1 MSVRVPEKEGE
12 VAEARGAGA
21 RRRGEGDGFVA
32 LLDPPSAPPDEDVPD
47 PSEDV
52 VSAPA
57 ARPLVA
63 AYAAADRAGDARQDA
78 DAASA
83 AGENARASASAA
95 GNDAGGARA
104 DTGATLALSL
114 IHI

>member
-12 VAEARGAGA
+12 VASRGAGA
-21 RRRGEGDGFVA
+21 RRRGEGDGFARV
-32 LLDPPSAPPDEDVPD
+32 DPASSPAEDVPD

-63 AYAAADRAGDARQDA
+63 AYAAADRAGDARHDA

-95 GNDAGGARA
+95 GNDAGGRAPTRARRSP
-104 DTGATLALSL
+104 G
-114 IHI
+114 